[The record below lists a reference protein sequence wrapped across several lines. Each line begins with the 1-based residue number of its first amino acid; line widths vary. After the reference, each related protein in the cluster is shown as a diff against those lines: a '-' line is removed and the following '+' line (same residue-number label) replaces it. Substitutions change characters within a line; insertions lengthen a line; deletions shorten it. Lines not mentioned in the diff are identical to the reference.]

1 MGCRLTR
8 HDHMDS
14 SPDLGSMDP
23 DLSFHQH
30 LETRLMQSQQLLATN
45 ALSCLGSGPIENLNS
60 VYFNYS
66 VLAAWKISLF

>member
-1 MGCRLTR
+1 
-8 HDHMDS
+8 
-14 SPDLGSMDP
+14 MDP